1 MLDKFGTGW
10 RRVFSK
16 RLNAMLDK
24 LPDISVIAVERF
36 RGMLRIEAK
45 ALDNDVQYIV
55 DCVTYKIERE
65 SVNTCE
71 ECGNHGI
78 RRDAHIPEMM
88 CLCWKCYALK
98 VDALQ
103 GSEHTTE

>member
-1 MLDKFGTGW
+1 MLNNFGTGW
-10 RRVFSK
+10 QSKFGK
-16 RLNAMLDK
+16 RLNAMLEI
-24 LPDISVIAVERF
+24 LPNISINSIERF
-36 RGMLRIEAK
+36 RGMLRISAS
-45 ALDNDVQYIV
+45 ALDKDVQYIV

-71 ECGNHGI
+71 GCGKHGI

-98 VDALQ
+98 IDELQ
-103 GSEHTTE
+103 NPTE

>member
-1 MLDKFGTGW
+1 MLNNFGTGW
-10 RRVFSK
+10 REAFITPINS
-16 RLNAMLDK
+16 MLTL
-24 LPDISVIAVERF
+24 LPDVSITSIQRF
-36 RGMLRIEAK
+36 RGMLRIEAA
-45 ALDNDVQYIV
+45 ALDKDVQYLV

-98 VDALQ
+98 VDSLQ
-103 GSEHTTE
+103 TNITTE